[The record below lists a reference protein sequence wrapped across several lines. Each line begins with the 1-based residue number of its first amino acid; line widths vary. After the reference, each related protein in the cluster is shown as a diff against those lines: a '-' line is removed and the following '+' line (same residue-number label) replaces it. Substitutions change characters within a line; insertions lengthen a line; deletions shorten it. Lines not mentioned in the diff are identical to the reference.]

1 MINSLKLSYFRQH
14 IEREFNFAGGINA
27 IRGENEAGKTTVLES
42 FAYLCFGARAL
53 RESLDDVV
61 TYHQPVSK
69 LRVEGVLTHL
79 GVEYKAYRA
88 KSGAE
93 VTFGNERVTGQTEVT
108 KFFEQLFGAD
118 AEMAGKLMIA
128 NQKSL
133 ADSITAGATEAGR
146 MIEDLAN
153 FSLID
158 EIVELVQ
165 QKVVSG
171 VTTGIEGRIASLEA
185 QVADVDKMAEVFD
198 LSMLELDVAEKE
210 VVASSRR
217 LELENIQDKRDNLDV
232 DLAKSILADEKAHQ
246 TTIET
251 TAFELDALD
260 RKLAVAAPVAPTD
273 AELSA
278 ARAAVEAEKQIVK
291 ATAIHREL
299 SAAAI
304 EEGEWDKDLASLEA
318 DTADTEVKRV
328 TADADHKAALS
339 AIDKASAALAAEK
352 QATAL
357 AIKEQE
363 GKLIKET
370 SCAFCDKDLTDV
382 PEVVQRNSAAGKAIE
397 KLSAAFKVVQ
407 LSTEAQ
413 LAGLGQKRDDRSV
426 DLQNATSYLAALRAV
441 LTRND
446 KAELLYARAA
456 DFITVDRSM
465 VPGRWTWA
473 GPTST
478 AMAALAGAA
487 LRALELRQTEAV
499 TFAATRAAQQKQRNE
514 LKVKQDAAILS
525 RNSLQVKDAIET
537 LADAAV
543 LDGSLVTARA
553 ALDAA
558 KDALTQAQATLNTK
572 VELQKQAAKAVELTK
587 KQLAGARQELVDMQ
601 ANNALIKKV
610 RAARPVI
617 TDKLWTIVLAG
628 VTQYFSEVRGE
639 FSSITRGDKTFK
651 CNGQPAAG
659 LSGSAQDMLGLAIRI
674 ALTKTFLPGC
684 DFLLLDEPAA
694 ACSDHRE
701 TAMLG
706 LLATLG
712 FGQIILVS
720 HSTMVDAF
728 ADNVV
733 TI

>member
-14 IEREFNFAGGINA
+14 IEREFNFTGGINA
-27 IRGENEAGKTTVLES
+27 IRGANEAGKTTTLLA

-53 RESLDDVV
+53 PQPLDEMV

-128 NQKSL
+128 DQKAL
-133 ADSITAGATEAGR
+133 ANSVTAGATDAGR

-158 EIVELVQ
+158 EIVDLVQ

-171 VTTGIEGRIASLEA
+171 VTTGIEGRIAALQVQVAE
-185 QVADVDKMAEVFD
+185 VADVEDVAPLKAAVGTAEAD
-198 LSMLELDVAEKE
+198 LASKATTHADLVAKRDELD
-210 VVASSRR
+210 
-217 LELENIQDKRDNLDV
+217 I

-246 TTIET
+246 EAISTA
-251 TAFELDALD
+251 AFEMDALD

-273 AELSA
+273 AELAA
-278 ARAAVEAEKQIVK
+278 ARAAVEAEKQLGK
-291 ATAIHREL
+291 ALAIHKEL
-299 SAAAI
+299 LAAAI
-304 EEGEWDKDLASLEA
+304 ESEWDKDLASLEA
-318 DTADTEVKRV
+318 EITTTIAGVA
-328 TADADHKAALS
+328 TADAAHKAALA
-339 AIDKASAALAAEK
+339 AIAKVDAALAAER

-382 PEVVQRNSAAGKAIE
+382 PEVVQRNSAAGKEITR
-397 KLSAAFKVVQ
+397 LQAALKSVQ
-407 LSTEAQ
+407 LGTEAQ
-413 LAGLGQKRDDRSV
+413 LAELAQKRDKCAV
-426 DLQNATSYLAALRAV
+426 DLASVQDYLSDLTAV
-441 LTRND
+441 VTRND
-446 KAELLYARAA
+446 KLELLYARAA
-456 DFITVDRSM
+456 DFITVDRST
-465 VPGRWTWA
+465 VPGLWSWIGPVTTGERPDVA
-473 GPTST
+473 G
-478 AMAALAGAA
+478 A

-499 TFAATRAAQQKQRNE
+499 TFAATRAAQQQQRNA
-514 LKVKQDAAILS
+514 LKVKQDAAVLA
-525 RNSLQVKDAIET
+525 RKSLQVKDAVET
-537 LADAAV
+537 IADAAV
-543 LDGSLVTARA
+543 LDGRLTIARA
-553 ALDAA
+553 ALDTA
-558 KDALTQAQATLNTK
+558 KGALAQAQADLHTK
-572 VELQKQAAKAVELTK
+572 VELQKQAALAAELTK
-587 KQLAGARQELVDMQ
+587 KQLAAAEQELVDMQ
-601 ANNALIKKV
+601 ANNTLIKKV

-617 TDKLWTIVLAG
+617 TDKLWSIVLAG
-628 VTQYFSEVRGE
+628 VTRYFSEVRGE
-639 FSSITRGDKTFK
+639 FSSITRSDKAFQ
-651 CNGQPAAG
+651 CNGKPAAG

-712 FGQIILVS
+712 FGQVILVS

-728 ADNVV
+728 ADSVV